1 MKNETL
7 SPRTVPNRPGQM
19 PRGTE
24 TVLLVEDDET
34 VRRVTRM
41 ILEDL
46 GYRLLT
52 AESGPHASKLNR
64 SFRGEIHLLLS
75 DIMMPGGNGVEWAR
89 RIRRDRPSLSTL
101 FMSAY
106 TPDALRKEGVPD
118 PGPHFLHKPFGP
130 DLLAL
135 KIREILDSQ
144 AAEA

>member
-1 MKNETL
+1 MKNETK
-7 SPRTVPNRPGQM
+7 M

-46 GYRLLT
+46 GYRTLS
-52 AESGPHASKLNR
+52 ADCGAQASKLNR
-64 SFRGEIHLLLS
+64 SFNGEIHLLLS
-75 DIMMPGGNGVEWAR
+75 DIMMPDGNGVVWAT

-106 TPDALRKEGVPD
+106 TPEALCNEGVPD
-118 PGPHFLHKPFGP
+118 PRPHFLQKPFRP
-130 DLLAL
+130 DVLAQR
-135 KIREILDSQ
+135 IRDILDSPVRDDKPV
-144 AAEA
+144 A